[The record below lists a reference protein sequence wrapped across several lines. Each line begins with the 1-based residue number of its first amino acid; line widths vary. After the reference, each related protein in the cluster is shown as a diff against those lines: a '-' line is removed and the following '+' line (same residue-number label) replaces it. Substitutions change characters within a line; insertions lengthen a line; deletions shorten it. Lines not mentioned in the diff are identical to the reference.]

1 MANRV
6 NITLSDENLEKVD
19 KACKYL
25 GIARSTY
32 IAMDINEKIKNDD
45 AFRLMPDVI
54 KAMQTLKETNDQINL
69 EQYKKA
75 LQMAEDKK

>member
-19 KACKYL
+19 KACKDL

-32 IAMDINEKIKNDD
+32 IAMAINEKIKNDE
-45 AFRLMPDVI
+45 ALRLMPDVI
-54 KAMQTLKETNDQINL
+54 KAMQALKETNDQINL